1 MVGTSTLDWLSW
13 NHLDRKDIVSDL
25 ARRAVGGV
33 RVGALFTM
41 DIYNHTKSEGEESG
55 YFEGILVFNVRG
67 GCFFI
72 KDGLKQK
79 AKSRIFWNGET
90 ANIPVMELTLDGKTV
105 GTFKNFKVKLL
116 REKKKNSDCGLIVK
130 FLHLS
135 DNEIGI
141 LNSLVEVLPPVYS
154 DPIKTLDDKTLD
166 NKSQDNKSQDD
177 RAA

>member
-1 MVGTSTLDWLSW
+1 M
-13 NHLDRKDIVSDL
+13 SDL

-72 KDGLKQK
+72 KNGLEQK
-79 AKSRIFWNGET
+79 AASRIFWNGET
-90 ANIPVMELTLDGKTV
+90 ASIPVLQLTLDGKIV

-116 REKKKNSDCGLIVK
+116 REKKKDADCGLIVK

-135 DNEIGI
+135 DNELGI
-141 LNSLVEVLPPVYS
+141 LNSLVEVLPPVYA
-154 DPIKTLDDKTLD
+154 DPIKSLDDNHND
-166 NKSQDNKSQDD
+166 KSLGD